1 MKCIAT
7 TTIEIEED
15 NGLIEIQ
22 VEGYVIYS
30 IDKSYGED
38 ADGNRGTS
46 KTIVD
51 DVVELTAYYNSDVI
65 DLTDP
70 QKQQAEDAIV
80 KSFLGE

>member
-30 IDKSYGED
+30 IEKSYGED